1 MPTREELYTAL
12 RNADKAGD
20 VEGARKLATYIQSL
34 PADGGAARAGPLK
47 MGAVAPNSPDSA
59 VGRLAAGAALGIS
72 DIGNTVLNAVATPI
86 GKVVPAVAQWNR
98 IRNADFDAL
107 TEANKDSTAF
117 KLGRVGAQIA
127 ATVPVGGTIAAGMAR
142 VPILAESAAPLIN
155 AVSSGGFVTGSP
167 AAATLAGKAADLGV
181 RAAGGAITGGASA
194 ALVDPEH
201 AGRGAVIGAAI
212 PPALMGA
219 GKVAGY
225 AGRVLGSLVEPFT
238 EAGRAAIV
246 GRTLTRFADDPNTIA
261 AASGGPSVTG
271 ALPTV
276 AEATGDAGIARLQD
290 ALRSVDPQIEN
301 KIGGRLAA
309 NNAARVNTLQGIART
324 PADREA
330 AVAAVEAKAKELYG
344 QAFQENVP
352 VTSALQRLASKPSVQ
367 KAESRAI
374 QLARELGTPFEARL
388 KDMRPSTAY
397 AGMRDLPE
405 SSFIVPENPA
415 AIYAGTRRLPDSS
428 VQEMTQQFSP
438 LTMNPQPVTSTRYVP
453 SGSQDVFVDLPAG
466 VRNMTVPSG
475 RAPTFVDI
483 PPVESVPV
491 RDMHTLKMGMD
502 ALLSDPTLGI
512 AGREAAAVMATRN
525 RLLDLLPE
533 SYQVARQAHIQMN
546 RPVNQMDIGNLLLQ
560 NYSSAT
566 RDLSQNPQLRAEAF
580 NRALQDEA
588 KLIKQATGVK
598 GIKRL
603 ADVMEP
609 DQLTAIQGVAD
620 ELGRTAA
627 VAKAGNGPG
636 SASAQ
641 RLASQNILQQLVG
654 RSLAD
659 STFANTA
666 LGKPLNLLYGGVADP
681 KIQKLLADAVL
692 DPETAAALVRQQ
704 ATAGRSMLERFLE
717 NPTFAQPMLRIA
729 PVAAASDR

>member
-1 MPTREELYTAL
+1 MPTRDELYTAL

-20 VEGARKLATYIQSL
+20 AEGARKLATYIQSL
-34 PADGGAARAGPLK
+34 PAETSAAPEKSKGDNGIGATLK
-47 MGAVAPNSPDSA
+47 K
-59 VGRLAAGAALGIS
+59 AAEGAALGVS
-72 DIGNTVLNAVATPI
+72 DLGNTVLNVASYLP
-86 GKVVPAVAQWNR
+86 GKLVPAIAQWNR
-98 IRNADFDAL
+98 TRNADFDAL
-107 TEANKDSTAF
+107 TEQNKDSTAF
-117 KLGRVGAQIA
+117 KLGRVGGNIA
-127 ATVPVGGTIAAGMAR
+127 ATIPVGGTLAAGMAR
-142 VPILAESAAPLIN
+142 VPLLAGRAAPLVN
-155 AVSSGGFVTGSP
+155 AVSSSGFVTGLP
-167 AAATLAGKAADLGV
+167 AAATVGAKAAQLGI
-181 RAAGGAITGGASA
+181 RATGGAITSGVSS

-201 AGRGAVIGAAI
+201 TARGALIGAAI
-212 PPALMGA
+212 PPALMGV

-225 AGRVLGSLVEPFT
+225 GGRVLSSLVEPFT

-246 GRTLTRFADDPNTIA
+246 GRTLSRFADDPTAIA
-261 AASGGPSVTG
+261 AAQGGPSITG

-301 KIGGRLAA
+301 LIGGRLAA
-309 NNAARVNTLQGIART
+309 NNAARVNALQGIART

-330 AVAAVEAKAKELYG
+330 AVTAVEAKAKDLYG

-352 VTSALQRLASKPSVQ
+352 VTSALQRLVGKPSVQ
-367 KAESRAI
+367 KAEARAI
-374 QLARELGTPFEARL
+374 QLAREQGTPFEARL
-388 KDMRPSTAY
+388 QDMRPRTVY

-405 SSFIVPENPA
+405 SSFIVPDNPA
-415 AIYAGTRRLPDSS
+415 PIFAGTRRLPDSS
-428 VQEMTQQFSP
+428 VQEVTQQFSP
-438 LTMNPQPVTSTRYVP
+438 LTMNPQPVTTTRYVP
-453 SGSQDVFVDLPAG
+453 SGTQDVFVDLPAG
-466 VRNMTVPSG
+466 VRDLTVPSG

-525 RLLDLLPE
+525 KLLDLLPE

-546 RPVNQMDIGNLLLQ
+546 RPVNQMDIGNRLLQ

-566 RDLSQNPQLRAEAF
+566 KDLAQNPQLRAEAF

-609 DQLTAIQGVAD
+609 DQLAAVQGIAD
-620 ELGRTAA
+620 ELSRTAA
-627 VAKAGNGPG
+627 VARAGNGPG

-654 RSLAD
+654 RSMAE

-681 KIQKLLADAVL
+681 KIQKLLANAVL

-717 NPTFAQPMLRIA
+717 NPTFAQPVLRIA
-729 PVAAASDR
+729 PVAAASDH